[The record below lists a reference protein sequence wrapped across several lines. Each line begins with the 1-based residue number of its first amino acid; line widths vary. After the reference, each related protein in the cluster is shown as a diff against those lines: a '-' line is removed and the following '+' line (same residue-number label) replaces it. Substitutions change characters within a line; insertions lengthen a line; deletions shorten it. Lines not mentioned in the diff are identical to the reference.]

1 MVLTLAC
8 KEEILG
14 CPLNVGFLMGTTVPA
29 LSRWSGCPCSSSPAS
44 LASGLSKAEQ
54 PPCYSMTKIL
64 LTLSVFL
71 KKMCSLLRLS
81 FPSLVIYLS
90 SFFLKLQLVY
100 GFYSTVPFSCFDLF
114 LLYNSRFEV
123 FILICGEH

>member
-14 CPLNVGFLMGTTVPA
+14 CPLNVGFLMGTSVPA
-29 LSRWSGCPCSSSPAS
+29 LSRWSGCPRFSSPAS

-54 PPCYSMTKIL
+54 PQCYSMTKIL
-64 LTLSVFL
+64 LTLSMFL
-71 KKMCSLLRLS
+71 KKMCSVLRLS

-90 SFFLKLQLVY
+90 SFFFKVAIGMWVL
-100 GFYSTVPFSCFDLF
+100 
-114 LLYNSRFEV
+114 
-123 FILICGEH
+123 